1 MKQLGLPISLDS
13 KMLLSNFLGQNN
25 QQLLA
30 FVDTLFSKNNSA
42 VLFISGEHSSGKTH
56 LLQGCIFSAL
66 DKNLKAIYLDI
77 KQELPVGFLSIL
89 ADYDWI
95 CIDNIDQLNAVQ
107 QQELFNLYNQIKHTK
122 TKLVI
127 SAQVL
132 PNELITLKDLK
143 TRLSLAVVYVLYQLT
158 DVEKITAIKLKMR
171 DKNLDIDEKVYAYL
185 FKHFSRDLSVILV
198 AIDKL
203 DKKSLQQKSVISIPF
218 AKKILAI

>member
-1 MKQLGLPISLDS
+1 MKQLGLPISLNS
-13 KMLLSNFLGQNN
+13 KMLLNNFLGQNN

-30 FVDTLFSKNNSA
+30 FIDTLFSKNNSA

-66 DKNLKAIYLDI
+66 DKNLKAIYVDI
-77 KQELPVGFLSIL
+77 KQELPEGFLNIL
-89 ADYDWI
+89 ADYDWV
-95 CIDNIDQLNAVQ
+95 CIDNIDQLNATQ

-122 TKLVI
+122 TKLII
-127 SAQVL
+127 SAKVL
-132 PNELITLKDLK
+132 PNELIALKDLK
-143 TRLSLAVVYVLYQLT
+143 TRLSLAVVYVIYQLT
-158 DVEKITAIKLKMR
+158 DVEKIMAIKLKMQ
-171 DKNLDIDEKVYAYL
+171 DKNLNIDEKVYAYL

-218 AKKILAI
+218 AKKILSI